1 LHGDLHHENIICAS
15 RDPWLAI
22 DPKGLMGDP
31 PFNAGSM
38 LIHLKPKQKIENPKL
53 IILRKVEILTEMLDY
68 DRETISAWGYA
79 TPVLAACFSSDDD
92 ISWISWTMEMADS
105 LK

>member
-1 LHGDLHHENIICAS
+1 
-15 RDPWLAI
+15 
-22 DPKGLMGDP
+22 
-31 PFNAGSM
+31 M
-38 LIHLKPKQKIENPKL
+38 LIHLKPKKKENPKL
-53 IILRKVEILTEMLDY
+53 IISRRVEILTEMLGY
-68 DRETISAWGYA
+68 DRKTISAWGYA

>member
-1 LHGDLHHENIICAS
+1 MHGDLHHENIICAS

-53 IILRKVEILTEMLDY
+53 ITHISGLIDSAINPYNILI
-68 DRETISAWGYA
+68 
-79 TPVLAACFSSDDD
+79 
-92 ISWISWTMEMADS
+92 
-105 LK
+105 